1 MNDINAKIIGT
12 GIIVEILYFITV
24 SLFIITHLDWALTLW
39 EIMTV
44 VGAIIILIVLIE
56 IADKTNIKNK
66 YRSLIL
72 IFTSGTLFIT
82 SIAHFTSIGVIR
94 ILESQGQSIPN
105 YFKIGYWPSLEMT
118 LDYTAWG
125 FFMGFAFL
133 FLGLG
138 IKNNILK
145 VISITCSVLCF
156 IGFIGTFFM
165 EYLWYAAP
173 LGYGLG
179 FLIMCIFIL
188 YKKNID

>member
-1 MNDINAKIIGT
+1 MNNIDIKIIKT
-12 GIIVEILYFITV
+12 GIITEILYFITV
-24 SLFIITHLDWALTLW
+24 SLFIITKQEWALTLW
-39 EIMTV
+39 ETMTV
-44 VGAIIILIVLIE
+44 VGAIIILVVLIE
-56 IADKTNIKNK
+56 ITDKVNMKNI
-66 YRSLIL
+66 YRTLIL

-94 ILESQGQSIPN
+94 LLESQGQLIPN

-125 FFMGFAFL
+125 FFMGFTFL

-138 IKNNILK
+138 IKNKILK
-145 VISITCSVLCF
+145 IISIICSILCF
-156 IGFIGTFFM
+156 IGFIGTFFK

-179 FLIMCIFIL
+179 FLIICIIIL
-188 YKKNID
+188 YKKNTD

>member
-1 MNDINAKIIGT
+1 MNNINKKVLKS

-24 SLFIITHLDWALTLW
+24 LLFIITHLEWALTLW

-44 VGAIIILIVLIE
+44 IGAVIILIVLIE
-56 IADKTNIKNK
+56 IADKNNVKNI

-72 IFTSGTLFIT
+72 IFASGTVFIT

-94 ILESQGQSIPN
+94 ILESQGQIIPN

-125 FFMGFAFL
+125 FFMGFTFL

-138 IKNNILK
+138 IKNKILK
-145 VISITCSVLCF
+145 IISIICSILCF
-156 IGFIGTFFM
+156 IGFIGTFFK

-179 FLIMCIFIL
+179 FLIICIIIL
-188 YKKNID
+188 YKKNTD